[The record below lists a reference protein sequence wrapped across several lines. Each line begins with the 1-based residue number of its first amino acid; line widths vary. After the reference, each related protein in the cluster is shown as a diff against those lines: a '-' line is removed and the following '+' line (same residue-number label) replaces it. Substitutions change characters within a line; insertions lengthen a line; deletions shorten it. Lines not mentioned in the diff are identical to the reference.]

1 MCKFDSLEDLGI
13 PEFSHECFTDLG
25 VKRYNYIIKRE
36 LMCCW
41 HVDFDF
47 LRKAKLS
54 FVEKLE
60 KLGYMKLFDVSD
72 EVYLQLVSVFH
83 ANFEKVELQG
93 RRRTYYTTKVKDTT
107 ITLTITS
114 VERNFNLKLDP
125 LKFPSSMPSVKA
137 HKMCL
142 QKYAHSTKIK
152 KTYQSCQPY
161 TLTHRSF
168 TIFWSE

>member
-1 MCKFDSLEDLGI
+1 MVHHFESKTLQPFVAQKLICY
-13 PEFSHECFTDLG
+13 EFVH
-25 VKRYNYIIKRE
+25 
-36 LMCCW
+36 
-41 HVDFDF
+41 FDF
-47 LRKAKLS
+47 LRQEKFS

-142 QKYAHSTKIK
+142 QKYAHSTKI
-152 KTYQSCQPY
+152 
-161 TLTHRSF
+161 
-168 TIFWSE
+168 